1 MKKMIAIFGLL
12 LSFSAFASTPS
23 DASLNELLVVTNVQ
37 KMLTDMDAQTNHM
50 MNGVLQQSMQ
60 GKQINE
66 AEKKALNNMKNR
78 MTALLKAEYTW
89 EKVKPNFMKIYRDS
103 FTQDEVNGM
112 IAFYKTP
119 AGKAVVNKMPVVMEK
134 TMVYTQSIMQG
145 VMPQLQKIQQ
155 DFMTEMKAARQK

>member
-1 MKKMIAIFGLL
+1 MKKMIAMFGLL

-23 DASLNELLVVTNVQ
+23 DASLNELLAVTNVQ
-37 KMLTDMDAQTNHM
+37 RMLADMDAQTNQM

-89 EKVKPNFMKIYRDS
+89 EKVKPHFMKIYRDS

-145 VMPQLQKIQQ
+145 VMPQMQKIQQ
-155 DFMTEMKAARQK
+155 DFIAEMKAARQK